1 MSLFTVPVPPC
12 GAHPGGSITA
22 TQPQPQVYLLTF
34 VSPPDNRLTTALCRA
49 LLQALDILEF
59 GGYTPGVVVTTSGI
73 PKFYSN
79 GLDLEHAINTDGFW
93 QLFFDLWTRLLT
105 QVVPDAHG
113 RPAQRTHLCRRAD
126 ARAGARL
133 PPGPGPQGLP
143 VPQRG
148 ALRGAAQAAHGRHL
162 PAPPGAAGVPHRGP
176 RGPPLH
182 GPAGRRGRRFT
193 GQQAVEYGLAD
204 ATAASLDDA
213 LRFIDERQLTEKAK
227 AGVYGVIKTE
237 LHKDLLRE
245 LRKEGV
251 DREEARFNEDQRREG
266 ERKEF
271 GKVWFEQW
279 NKENKSKL

>member
-1 MSLFTVPVPPC
+1 MSLFTVPIPPC

-113 RPAQRTHLCRRAD
+113 RPPQRTHLRRRPD
-126 ARAGARL
+126 ARPGARL
-133 PPGPGPQGLP
+133 VLARAPDYRLAPDPKGFLCLNEVLFGAPLKPPMAAIFRHRLAPQAYRT
-143 VPQRG
+143 V
-148 ALRGAAQAAHGRHL
+148 ALE
-162 PAPPGAAGVPHRGP
+162 
-176 RGPPLH
+176 
-182 GPAGRRGRRFT
+182 GRRFT

-213 LRFIDERQLTEKAK
+213 LRFIAERQLTEKAK

-237 LHKDLLRE
+237 LHKDLLKE

-251 DREEARFNEDQRREG
+251 DREEARFNEDQRLDG

-279 NKENKSKL
+279 SKENKSKL